1 MLRQI
6 LVRKLNL
13 LQYRDFMQDFTNKHV
28 AIIGAGVEGLSSAR
42 FFTQHG
48 ATVTVFDEKA
58 DLEPS
63 VKKTLEELGCTL
75 SLGKEA
81 MATIGKF
88 DFVLRSPGI
97 RKDHPIFLKA
107 KEQGAKITSQTRLFL
122 QYCPCPIIGVTG
134 TKGKGTTAS
143 LIFEMLKA
151 SGFESFLGGNIG
163 TPPLDFLDQL
173 TEDSRVVLELSS
185 FQLADLG
192 EYPEEVEALQGKP
205 YIAVLLM
212 VVPEHLN
219 YHKDMEEYIGAKR
232 NLLRFQTKDD
242 FAVINRDYPASNES
256 DVYTDAKVF
265 QVSRERSSTEQGAY
279 IKDGALWL
287 GMQGSEW
294 KIIDTDE
301 IALPGKHNYENAAAA
316 AMAATLA
323 GCTKSDITSVLRSF
337 QGLEHRLQ
345 LVGEVDGVKYYDD
358 SFSTTPET
366 AIAAI
371 EAFTQPEILILGGSS
386 KQSDFSELGEVITK
400 AENIKAIIGIGVE
413 WERIKKSIEQSAE
426 SKAHILLIEGAKDMA
441 TIVQAAAK
449 IASSGD
455 VVLLSPACASFGM
468 FHNYKERGEQFKEEV
483 KKL

>member
-1 MLRQI
+1 
-6 LVRKLNL
+6 
-13 LQYRDFMQDFTNKHV
+13 MQDFTNKHV
-28 AIIGAGVEGLSSAR
+28 AVIGAGVEGLSSAK
-42 FFTQHG
+42 FFTEHG
-48 ATVTVFDEKA
+48 ATVTVFDEKD
-58 DLEPS
+58 DLDIS
-63 VKKTLEELGCTL
+63 AKQTLEELRCTL
-75 SLGKEA
+75 SLGRKA
-81 MATIGKF
+81 METIGRF

-97 RKDHPIFLKA
+97 KKDHPVFLKA
-107 KEQGAKITSQTRLFL
+107 KEQGAIITSQTRLIL

-134 TKGKGTTAS
+134 TKGKGTTSS
-143 LIFEMLKA
+143 LIYEMLKT
-151 SGFESFLGGNIG
+151 SGFTVFLGGNIG
-163 TPPLDFLDQL
+163 TTPLTFLDQL
-173 TEDSRVVLELSS
+173 TEESRVVLELSS

-192 EYPEEVEALQGKP
+192 DDPQEAEALQGKP

-219 YHKDMEEYIGAKR
+219 YHKDMAEYIGAKR

-265 QVSRERSSTEQGAY
+265 YISRERSSTGQGGY

-294 KIIDTDE
+294 KIIDVDQ

-323 GCTKSDITSVLRSF
+323 GCTKSDISSVLRSF

-386 KQSDFSELGEVITK
+386 KQSDFSELGVLISK
-400 AENIKAIIGIGVE
+400 AENIKAIIGIGEE
-413 WERIKKSIEQSAE
+413 WERIKKSLHGLPE
-426 SKAHILLIEGAKDMA
+426 HVLLLEGAKDMT
-441 TIVQAAAK
+441 TIVQATSK
-449 IASSGD
+449 IASPGD
-455 VVLLSPACASFGM
+455 VVLLSPACASFDM
-468 FHNYKERGEQFKEEV
+468 FKNYKERGDQFKEEV
-483 KKL
+483 NKL